1 MDVLD
6 LFKAAVEREA
16 SDVFLVPGMPFSY
29 KIGGR
34 IMYQGEEKIYPEEMD
49 RIITQIYEIAGNRD
63 MTKVLTRG
71 DDDFSFAVSGLS
83 RLNCRISGA

>member
-34 IMYQGEEKIYPEEMD
+34 IMYQAEEKI
-49 RIITQIYEIAGNRD
+49 
-63 MTKVLTRG
+63 
-71 DDDFSFAVSGLS
+71 
-83 RLNCRISGA
+83 